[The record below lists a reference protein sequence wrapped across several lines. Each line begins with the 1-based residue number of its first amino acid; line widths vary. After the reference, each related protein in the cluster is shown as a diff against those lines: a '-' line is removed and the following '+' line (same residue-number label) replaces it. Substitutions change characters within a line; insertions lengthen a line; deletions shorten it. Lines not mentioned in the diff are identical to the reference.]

1 MNDYTLKDFQ
11 KFQFLFLKLHKE
23 LKAKIHYMKQ
33 RNTPEKQKT
42 MYKAHRDWTERNKE
56 AQKEFIRE
64 YYLKNIEQSK
74 KRSEKVKMKKLEKEQ
89 KIEPK

>member
-1 MNDYTLKDFQ
+1 MNDYTVEDFQ

-23 LKAKIHYMKQ
+23 LKAKIFYIKQ
-33 RNTPEKQKT
+33 RDTPEKRKN
-42 MYKAHRDWTERNKE
+42 MYNSHRKWIERNKE
-56 AQKEFIRE
+56 SQKEYKKQ
-64 YYLKNIEQSK
+64 YYLKNIEQFK